1 MSSRAAAVGLF
12 LSLTLAITKGILF
25 EGHALGPRCVPSHVC
40 TLAFIS
46 DNPVILRCPH
56 GLLGVFI
63 TWQYL
68 DLAQTDERPITFLRS
83 GTKQRPAVSHASLQ
97 RLQLKS
103 RLLAG
108 NLYIPSPGVGD
119 SGLYTCR
126 TGDATLAYYQ
136 VDFQDAD
143 SIQVSHASLGETA
156 LGNTTADLG
165 DGARARLFTS
175 WGPWQP
181 CDRCGR
187 PGERKRVG
195 FCYAQV
201 ITGKEQYMGRPL
213 PCGMVRWK
221 HPTLPKRG
229 PELRVEACQVP
240 CDESY
245 LLAMEDP
252 NAVPLLVY
260 TTYHPSF
267 QDTAYLRCPTSSIYS
282 PVYWQEGSTALTR
295 LQLLQQN
302 SSSRSLDEATG
313 GGILRLS
320 FQNRSQ
326 STFYQCYVNGHLM
339 GKFLI
344 TAPSTYPLTGGLAST
359 YSIVEALVV
368 GMSMFL
374 VFLMFLSII
383 QSCRKKPGATVV

>member
-1 MSSRAAAVGLF
+1 MPSGAAAVGLF
-12 LSLTLAITKGILF
+12 LSLTLAVTKGTRF
-25 EGHALGPRCVPSHVC
+25 EGHSLGPPCRPSHVC
-40 TLAFIS
+40 TLAFVS
-46 DNPVILRCPH
+46 DNPVFLRCPH
-56 GLLGVFI
+56 GSLRVFI
-63 TWQYL
+63 TWQYF
-68 DLAQTDERPITFLRS
+68 DPAQSDEQPATFLHSRS
-83 GTKQRPAVSHASLQ
+83 TFGPVVSQAHLR
-97 RLQLKS
+97 RLQSKS
-103 RLLAG
+103 RLLNS
-108 NLYIPSPGVGD
+108 NLYNPSPSVQD
-119 SGLYTCR
+119 SGVYTCR

-136 VDFQDAD
+136 VDFQDAN
-143 SIQVSHASLGETA
+143 SIHVSHASLGEATLA
-156 LGNTTADLG
+156 NTTVNVTNELQAK
-165 DGARARLFTS
+165 LFTS
-175 WGPWQP
+175 WSPWQP

-201 ITGKEQYMGRPL
+201 ISWKEHRVEQLL
-213 PCGMVRWK
+213 PCGVAQRK

-240 CDESY
+240 CNESH
-245 LLAMEDP
+245 LLAKEEP
-252 NAVPLLVY
+252 GTVPLFVY
-260 TTYHPSF
+260 TIYHPSF
-267 QDTAYLRCPTSSIYS
+267 QDTTYLRCPTSSIYS
-282 PVYWQEGSTALTR
+282 PVYWEEGSTALTR

-302 SSSRSLDEATG
+302 RSSHNLDEATG

-326 STFYQCYVNGHLM
+326 RVFYQCYVNGHLV

-344 TAPSTYPLTGGLAST
+344 TAPSRVGEPTYT

-383 QSCRKKPGATVV
+383 QSCRKKPGTTMV

>member
-1 MSSRAAAVGLF
+1 MPSGAATAGLF
-12 LSLTLAITKGILF
+12 LSLTLAFTKGFLF
-25 EGHALGPRCVPSHVC
+25 EGHSLGPPCHPSHVC
-40 TLAFIS
+40 TLAFVS
-46 DNPVILRCPH
+46 DNPVVLRCHH
-56 GLLGVFI
+56 GSLGVLI
-63 TWQYL
+63 TWQYH
-68 DLAQTDERPITFLRS
+68 DPAQTDERPVTFLRS
-83 GTKQRPAVSHASLQ
+83 GSPFWPAVSRANLR

-108 NLYIPSPGVGD
+108 NLYIPSPSARD
-119 SGLYTCR
+119 SGVYTCR
-126 TGDATLAYYQ
+126 MGDATLAYYQ

-143 SIQVSHASLGETA
+143 SIHASHASLGETT
-156 LGNTTADLG
+156 LGNATADLANG
-165 DGARARLFTS
+165 SRAKLFTS

-181 CDRCGR
+181 CDRCGQ

-201 ITGKEQYMGRPL
+201 IARKEGREGQPL
-213 PCGMVRWK
+213 PCGMARRK

-245 LLAMEDP
+245 PLAKAEP
-252 NAVPLLVY
+252 NAMPLLVY
-260 TTYHPSF
+260 TTYHPGF
-267 QDTAYLRCPTSSIYS
+267 QDITYLRCPTSSIYS
-282 PVYWQEGSTALTR
+282 PVYWQEGSTPLMR

-302 SSSRSLDEATG
+302 SSSHSLDEATG

-326 STFYQCYVNGHLM
+326 RAFYQCYVNGRLV

-344 TAPSTYPLTGGLAST
+344 AAPRAFRPAGELANT
-359 YSIVEALVV
+359 YSVIEALVV

-383 QSCRKKPGATVV
+383 QSCRKKTGTTMV